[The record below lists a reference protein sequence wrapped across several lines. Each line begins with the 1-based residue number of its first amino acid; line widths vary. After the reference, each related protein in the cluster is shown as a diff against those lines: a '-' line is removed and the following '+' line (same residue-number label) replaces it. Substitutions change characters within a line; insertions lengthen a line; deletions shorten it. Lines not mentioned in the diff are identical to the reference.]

1 MTTMLPFQKWTS
13 IFLSFFLLLCCNFA
27 QAQHTVKGNVTD
39 SESGET
45 IIGANIVIEGSST
58 GTITDIEGNYE
69 IEAENSNQSL
79 VFSYIGFESQ
89 TIPIA
94 GRQSIEVAL
103 VPDTKQLGEVVVTAL
118 GIKRQKRELGYSTE
132 KFDGAAITK
141 SDAPNVVNALSGR
154 SAGVQVISPNG
165 VDGGTTRFVIRGNN
179 NINANNQPLIVV
191 DGVPLENQ
199 AGLEDIGRGVD
210 WGSAIN
216 NINPADIA
224 DVNILKGPTAS
235 ALYGAR
241 GANGVV
247 IITTKRGKKQKGIG
261 INYSVQHKI
270 IQPYYYRDVQNV
282 YGAGG
287 PISLLEP
294 KFEVDSEGVNL
305 YPSTTHVNEGPF
317 GKSTNE
323 LFGFYSTGVSWG
335 PEMLGQPVRWWDGEI
350 RSYDPQPDNLKQYF
364 DEGSTTTHNI
374 SFSGGGEMGTMRVSL
389 TRAEHEAIIPNSE
402 YNQTTVNLGSRLNI
416 SSKVQADLS
425 LSYFNYNRL
434 NPPTLGD
441 DNDKSF
447 GKGILYS
454 WPRSYKGL
462 ERELNT
468 LPDGT
473 RNDYGGSYPFTF
485 TPPHLWWNTYHQST
499 TLDRNKLLG
508 ALTLNYEITPWLTA
522 MGRVGLDFTLN
533 EFEQR
538 NDPIDALGIQDGF
551 YSNELDRDFV
561 TNNEFL
567 LTANK
572 ENLFG
577 SNFNASLSLGGTQW
591 KRTRYGLKGES
602 GEWVSPWLFSFNNYE
617 DELNAPEI
625 SEIRYEKQI
634 NSVYGFL
641 NLSYSNFLFLELT
654 GRNDWSSA
662 LPTNNN
668 SYFYPSASLS
678 FIASEK
684 LQGLPEW
691 WSFWKIRGAY
701 AQTASDTDPF
711 QLDFVYNIG
720 SFGGNQTATL
730 PETIPPIELTPQQAN
745 SYEIGTTLGFF
756 DDKVNLDF
764 TYYHIRSYDQI
775 LDSPLPN
782 SSGANNIRINRGEL
796 ENKGFEAI
804 LNVQVL
810 KTRDMFL
817 ETGINL
823 SRNRNYVVSL
833 GEDASILE
841 LANIWELNGPA
852 IAVREGEEYGT
863 IVGYDYVYHENGQ
876 PILNDAGTH
885 YLISDSRVPIGNASP
900 DLTGGWTMRL
910 GYKGFT
916 LSTLVDAKIGGDIYA
931 GSYVIGL
938 QTGQSPETLLERQ
951 GGGLPYTDPEG
962 NVRNIGVILDGV
974 YADGTPNE
982 EIVHYYFKYVP
993 NKGGWGHFL
1002 SSPGVLDNTWVKL
1015 REVSLSYDFPDR
1027 LLSKSKIFQD
1037 LSVSLVGR
1045 DLFYIYSSLPDR
1057 INPEGGNGAGNAQG
1071 LEWASYPGTRSVS
1084 LGVRVGF

>member
-1 MTTMLPFQKWTS
+1 MLQKNTLLQLLIIHFS
-13 IFLSFFLLLCCNFA
+13 FLLSFNFA
-27 QAQHTVKGNVTD
+27 YAQHTVKGTVTD
-39 SESGET
+39 SETGET
-45 IIGANIVIEGSST
+45 IVGANILIEGSTT
-58 GTITDIEGNYE
+58 GTITDLDGKYE
-69 IEAENSNQSL
+69 ITAKNGEQSL
-79 VFSYIGFESQ
+79 VFSYIGYENQ
-89 TIPIA
+89 VVPIA
-94 GRQSIEVAL
+94 GRSLIEVELGA
-103 VPDTKQLGEVVVTAL
+103 DTKQLGEVVVTAL

-132 KFDGAAITK
+132 KFDGEALTK

-216 NINPADIA
+216 NINPADIQNI
-224 DVNILKGPTAS
+224 NILKGPTAS

-247 IITTKRGKKQKGIG
+247 LITTKRGKKQKGIG
-261 INYSVQHKI
+261 INYSVQHKV
-270 IQPYYYRDVQNV
+270 IQPYYYREVQNV

-287 PISLLEP
+287 PVSLLEP
-294 KFEVDSEGVNL
+294 TFEVDADGVNL
-305 YPSTTHVNEGPF
+305 YPRNTHVNEGPF

-335 PEMLGQPVRWWDGEI
+335 PEMLGQQVRWWDGEI

-364 DEGSTTTHNI
+364 DEGHTTTHNI

-389 TRAEHEAIIPNSE
+389 TRAEHQAIIPNSE

-416 SSKVQADLS
+416 SNKVQADLS
-425 LSYFNYNRL
+425 ISYFNYHRL

-441 DNDKSF
+441 DNNKSF

-462 ERELNT
+462 ERELNF

-473 RNDYGGSYPFTF
+473 RNDYGGNYPFTF
-485 TPPHLWWNTYHQST
+485 TPPHLWWNTYHQNT

-508 ALTLNYEITPWLTA
+508 ALTLTYEITPWLTA

-538 NDPIDALGIQDGF
+538 NDPTDKLGIQDGF

-567 LTANK
+567 LTARK

-577 SNFNASLSLGGTQW
+577 SNFNASLSIGGTQW

-625 SEIRYEKQI
+625 SEVRYEKQI
-634 NSVYGFL
+634 NSIYGFL

-662 LPTNNN
+662 LPLDNN

-678 FIASEK
+678 FIASET

-701 AQTASDTDPF
+701 ARTASDTDPF
-711 QLDFVYNIG
+711 QLDFVYDIG

-730 PETIPPIELTPQQAN
+730 PETIPPIALTPQQAN
-745 SYEIGTTLGFF
+745 SYEIGTTLGFL
-756 DDKVNLDF
+756 DDKINLDF
-764 TYYHIRSYDQI
+764 TYYHIRSFNQI
-775 LDSPLPN
+775 LDSPLPS
-782 SSGANNIRINRGEL
+782 SSGANSIRINTGEL

-810 KTRDMFL
+810 KTSNLFL

-833 GEDASILE
+833 GEGASILE
-841 LANIWELNGPA
+841 LANIWDLNGPA

-916 LSTLVDAKIGGDIYA
+916 VSSLVDAKIGGDIYA

-938 QTGQSPETLLERQ
+938 QTGQSPETLVERQ

-962 NVRNIGVILDGV
+962 NVRNVGVILDGV
-974 YADGTPNE
+974 YADGTPND
-982 EIVHYYFKYVP
+982 EIVHYYFKYIP
-993 NKGGWGHFL
+993 NAGGWGHFL
-1002 SSPGVLDNTWVKL
+1002 STPGILDNTWVKL
-1015 REVSLSYDFPDR
+1015 RELSLNYQFPDR
-1027 LLSKSKIFQD
+1027 FLSKSKVFQD
-1037 LSVSLVGR
+1037 LSLSIVGR
-1045 DLFYIYSSLPDR
+1045 DLFYIYASLPDR

-1071 LEWASYPGTRSVS
+1071 LEWASFPGTRSLS